1 MIFAAGLDTHALLKV
16 IYTSLGAGVVLVIA
30 YAVAARA
37 SHRSFELTREG
48 QRPAAIALGLVG
60 ALAALVCIAG
70 LALGVYYV
78 TQK

>member
-1 MIFAAGLDTHALLKV
+1 MLFAAGLDTHALLKV
-16 IYTSLGAGVVLVIA
+16 IYVSLGAGVVLVVA
-30 YAVAARA
+30 FAVASRA
-37 SHRSFELTREG
+37 SHRSFELARDG
-48 QRPAAIALGLVG
+48 QRPAALALGVIG